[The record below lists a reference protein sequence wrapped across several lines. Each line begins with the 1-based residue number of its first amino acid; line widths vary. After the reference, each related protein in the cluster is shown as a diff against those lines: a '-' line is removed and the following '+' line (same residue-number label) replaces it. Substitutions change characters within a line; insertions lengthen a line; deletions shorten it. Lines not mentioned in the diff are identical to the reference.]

1 MNLWSSFPF
10 ILNFNYFVFFNLP
23 WLFATGT
30 TSIMIQRIQTI
41 YLLLASLCSF
51 LTLKFPFYSGSN
63 ATGAFAEVNGQF
75 NILLLI
81 VTVMVAT
88 MAAVGIFLFKNR
100 KLQIRLVLAGLLL
113 QVGCLALYFTQ
124 LKNFTTGNFALGSV
138 LSFAVVVFFV
148 LALLAINK
156 DQKLVKSLDRLR

>member
-1 MNLWSSFPF
+1 
-10 ILNFNYFVFFNLP
+10 
-23 WLFATGT
+23 
-30 TSIMIQRIQTI
+30 MIQRIQTI
-41 YLLLASLCSF
+41 YLLLASICSF
-51 LTLKFPFYSGSN
+51 LTLKFPLYSGSN

-88 MAAVGIFLFKNR
+88 MAALGIFLFKNR

-138 LSFAVVVFFV
+138 FSFAVVVFFI